1 MARPPWT
8 VNSLTIA
15 AGQSKTGTVQV
26 YYAQPRAVFVP
37 AGTQGGKLRF
47 HFGAPIQAT
56 PTDPPTAGTFGPLVD
71 GNGNMIT
78 VALTPGAWT
87 DVRGLIPD
95 TVFCQLETVGSDG
108 STPQTQSAD
117 RTLTLITAP

>member
-1 MARPPWT
+1 MARAPWT
-8 VNSLTIA
+8 TNEVTIST
-15 AGQSKTGTVQV
+15 GQSKSGTVQV
-26 YYAQPRAVFVP
+26 YYAQPRAVYVP
-37 AGTQGGKLRF
+37 AGTQGSKLRF
-47 HFGAPIQAT
+47 HFGAPVQAG
-56 PTDPPTAGTFGPLVD
+56 PADIPTAGTFGPLVD

-117 RTLTLITAP
+117 RTLQLITAP

>member
-1 MARPPWT
+1 MARAPWT
-8 VNSLTIA
+8 LNDAKIL

-47 HFGAPIQAT
+47 HFGAPVQAS

-71 GNGNMIT
+71 GNGAMIV

-95 TVFCQLETVGSDG
+95 VVFVQLETVG
-108 STPQTQSAD
+108 
-117 RTLTLITAP
+117 